1 MLDVHEM
8 AFAANP
14 ALAVR
19 AGGVLARGRAEAAA
33 AAQIAAGA
41 GRGAPPEPALRG
53 DLGAERR
60 DGVRGSHVR
69 RDPLAGA
76 LARAVAQRAAPTSR
90 RPSPSRATLQ
100 RNGLDTFVAD
110 LGVQS
115 DLTMIG
121 VMLQRWPGS
130 SREAIARRLETFA
143 PAGRPGQLDR
153 FKSMIFV
160 LGEEELMRA
169 EPRAADLQAATSLA
183 GVIAVLLS
191 AGCDPGAVLR
201 LGRRWSLVLKDLL
214 LDFGRVQ
221 PMSVAAVRTFI
232 ESASETERYDAWNA
246 TTTLDTL
253 RAEARRDPTNVKREL
268 YLQVLPAL
276 GMMFASPAGS
286 DAEKA
291 RIPIVEVDRHI
302 RRFLPTIGANVPSDR
317 RVAGQISIVNEQ
329 DFQLAYERQWMSGK
343 YPELMPRARDQC
355 KAFVDVDLA
364 DRHIWIDHAA
374 LSDGTMIHE
383 GMHKYAD
390 DELRNRMRTYAKGGT
405 SGISMLDEGLTE
417 LFTRKACTHVGINR
431 YPGYPWQHAV
441 CVALER
447 KLGLPI
453 LMNAYYFGSYD
464 ALVAEFERVTGRRWT
479 DFAHEIEH
487 EKDEV
492 AATALI

>member
-1 MLDVHEM
+1 M
-8 AFAANP
+8 ACAANP
-14 ALAVR
+14 ALA
-19 AGGVLARGRAEAAA
+19 ARGGGILGGGRVQPDV
-33 AAQIAAGA
+33 AAQIVASR
-41 GRGAPPEPALRG
+41 GRSAPLEPSVR
-53 DLGAERR
+53 DELGTQLHDSFRS
-60 DGVRGSHVR
+60 VRVHC
-69 RDPLAGA
+69 DPLAGA
-76 LARAVAQRAAPTSR
+76 LTRAVAQRAV
-90 RPSPSRATLQ
+90 RPVQQASLSRATLQ

-121 VMLQRWPGS
+121 VMLNRWPSS
-130 SREAIARRLETFA
+130 SREAIAKKLETFA

-201 LGRRWSLVLKDLL
+201 LGRRWNLVLKDVL
-214 LDFGRVQ
+214 LDLGRVQ
-221 PMSVAAVRTFI
+221 PMSVAAVRKFI
-232 ESASETERYDAWNA
+232 ESASENERCAAWNA
-246 TTTLDTL
+246 TATLDTL

-276 GMMFASPAGS
+276 GMMFPSPVGS
-286 DAEKA
+286 TAEKA
-291 RIPIVEVDRHI
+291 RIPIVEVDRYI
-302 RRFLPTIGANVPSDR
+302 QRFLPTIGANVPSER
-317 RVAGQISIVNEQ
+317 KVAGQLSIVNEQ

-343 YPELMPRARDQC
+343 YPELMPRARDEC
-355 KAFVDVDLA
+355 KAFVDVDLT
-364 DRHIWIDHAA
+364 DRHIWIDHEA
-374 LSDGTMIHE
+374 LSDGTMVHE

-417 LFTRKACTHVGINR
+417 LFTRKACKHVGINR

-441 CVALER
+441 CEALER

-453 LMNAYYFGSYD
+453 LMNAYYFGEYD
-464 ALVAEFERVTGRRWT
+464 ALVAEFERVTAKLWK
-479 DFAHEIEH
+479 DFAHQMEH
-487 EKDEV
+487 QKDQV